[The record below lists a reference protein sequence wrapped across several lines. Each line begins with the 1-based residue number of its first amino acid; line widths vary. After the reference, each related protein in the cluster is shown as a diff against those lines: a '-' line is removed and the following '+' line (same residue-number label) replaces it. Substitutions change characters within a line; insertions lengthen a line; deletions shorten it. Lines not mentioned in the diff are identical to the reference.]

1 MSETAR
7 SISGADSVSGV
18 TDWDGQGLPP
28 AARARMERARTDQ
41 VVTSLLSPGGQA
53 GVSSVGLEPVGE
65 VMGCIVER
73 IGWAGWGGCGLMGM
87 GMGMGGGFG
96 MSAPTVTSGGG
107 GYSGYRPY
115 VDALYRGYDTAL
127 ARLLMEAQALGA
139 DGVVGV
145 TWTQQRLGEG
155 DAHEFV
161 ARGTA
166 VRARSQTRPAYLFST
181 DLPGSEVARLLRAG
195 WVPAGLEI
203 GISVSIRH
211 DDYQTRLAARSWSG
225 QNIEVQGYTELVTYA
240 RADARRRFEQR
251 VARHGADAATVSDMS
266 LHVWSIEPSDGHVDH
281 VAHATVIGNAVL
293 RFHSGKRAPTDS
305 ITVLALK

>member
-1 MSETAR
+1 
-7 SISGADSVSGV
+7 V

-53 GVSSVGLEPVGE
+53 GVQSVGLEPVGE

-73 IGWAGWGGCGLMGM
+73 IGWSGWGGCGMTYG
-87 GMGMGGGFG
+87 GGYGGGSFGGGGF
-96 MSAPTVTSGGG
+96 APPTRTSSRG
-107 GYSGYRPY
+107 GYGGYKPY
-115 VDALYRGYDTAL
+115 VDAMYRGYDTAL
-127 ARLLMEAQALGA
+127 ARMLMEAQALGA

-145 TWTQQRLGEG
+145 TWTQARLGEG
-155 DAHEFV
+155 DAQEFV

-166 VRARSQTRPAYLFST
+166 VRARSTTRPAYLFST
-181 DLPGSEVARLLRAG
+181 DLPGSEVTRLLHAG

-211 DDYQTRLAARSWSG
+211 DDYATRLAARSWSG
-225 QNIEVQGYTELVTYA
+225 QNVEVPGYTELVTFA
-240 RADARRRFEQR
+240 RADARSRFEQR

-293 RFHSGKRAPTDS
+293 RFHAGKAAPTNS
-305 ITVLALK
+305 ITVLPLVK

>member
-1 MSETAR
+1 
-7 SISGADSVSGV
+7 
-18 TDWDGQGLPP
+18 
-28 AARARMERARTDQ
+28 MERARTDQ

-53 GVSSVGLEPVGE
+53 GVQSVGLEPVGE

-87 GMGMGGGFG
+87 GMGMGGGLG

-107 GYSGYRPY
+107 GYGGYRPY

-181 DLPGSEVARLLRAG
+181 DLPGSEVARLLHAG

-225 QNIEVQGYTELVTYA
+225 QNVEVQGYTELVTYA
-240 RADARRRFEQR
+240 RADARQRFEQR

-293 RFHSGKRAPTDS
+293 RFHSGKSAPTNS
-305 ITVLALK
+305 ITVLPLK

>member
-1 MSETAR
+1 
-7 SISGADSVSGV
+7 
-18 TDWDGQGLPP
+18 
-28 AARARMERARTDQ
+28 MERARTDQ

-53 GVSSVGLEPVGE
+53 GVQSVGLEPVGE

-87 GMGMGGGFG
+87 GMGIGGGLG

-107 GYSGYRPY
+107 GYGGYRPY

-181 DLPGSEVARLLRAG
+181 DLPGSEVARLLHAG

-225 QNIEVQGYTELVTYA
+225 QNVEVQGYTELVTYA
-240 RADARRRFEQR
+240 RADARQRFEQR

-293 RFHSGKRAPTDS
+293 RFHSGKSAPTNS
-305 ITVLALK
+305 ITVLPLK

>member
-1 MSETAR
+1 
-7 SISGADSVSGV
+7 
-18 TDWDGQGLPP
+18 
-28 AARARMERARTDQ
+28 MERARTDQ

-53 GVSSVGLEPVGE
+53 GVQSVGLEPVGE

-87 GMGMGGGFG
+87 GMGMGGGLG

-107 GYSGYRPY
+107 GYGGYRPY

-181 DLPGSEVARLLRAG
+181 DLPGSEVARLLHAG

-225 QNIEVQGYTELVTYA
+225 QNVEAQGYTELVTYA
-240 RADARRRFEQR
+240 RADARQRFEQR

-293 RFHSGKRAPTDS
+293 RFHSGKSAPTNS
-305 ITVLALK
+305 ITVLPLK

>member
-1 MSETAR
+1 
-7 SISGADSVSGV
+7 V

-28 AARARMERARTDQ
+28 AARARIERARTDH

-53 GVSSVGLEPVGE
+53 GVQSVGLEPVGE

-73 IGWAGWGGCGLMGM
+73 IGWSGWGGCGMAY
-87 GMGMGGGFG
+87 GGGFG
-96 MSAPTVTSGGG
+96 GGG
-107 GYSGYRPY
+107 FAPPTRTSSTGGYGGYKPY
-115 VDALYRGYDTAL
+115 VDALYRGYDTSL
-127 ARLLMEAQALGA
+127 ARMLMEAQALGA

-145 TWTQQRLGEG
+145 SWTQAPLGEG

-166 VRARSQTRPAYLFST
+166 VRARSQARPAYLFST
-181 DLPGSEVARLLRAG
+181 DLPGSEVTRLLHAG

-211 DDYQTRLAARSWSG
+211 DDYATRLAARSWSG
-225 QNIEVQGYTELVTYA
+225 QNVEVPGYTELVTYA
-240 RADARRRFEQR
+240 RADARARFEQR

-293 RFHSGKRAPTDS
+293 RFHAGKAAPTNS
-305 ITVLALK
+305 LTILPLVK

>member
-1 MSETAR
+1 
-7 SISGADSVSGV
+7 V

-28 AARARMERARTDQ
+28 AARARIERAHTDH

-53 GVSSVGLEPVGE
+53 GVESVGLEPVGE

-73 IGWAGWGGCGLMGM
+73 IGWSGWGGCGLVGM
-87 GMGMGGGFG
+87 GMNTGFG
-96 MSAPTVTSGGG
+96 MSAPTVTSSRG
-107 GYSGYRPY
+107 GYGGYRPY
-115 VDALYRGYDTAL
+115 VDALYRGYDTSL
-127 ARLLMEAQALGA
+127 ARMLMEAQALGA

-145 TWTQQRLGEG
+145 TWTQARLGEG

-181 DLPGSEVARLLRAG
+181 DLPGSEVTRLLHAG

-240 RADARRRFEQR
+240 RADARARFEQR

-293 RFHSGKRAPTDS
+293 RFHTGKAAPTNS
-305 ITVLALK
+305 LTILPLVN

>member
-1 MSETAR
+1 
-7 SISGADSVSGV
+7 
-18 TDWDGQGLPP
+18 
-28 AARARMERARTDQ
+28 MERARTDQ

-53 GVSSVGLEPVGE
+53 GVQSVGLEPVGE

-87 GMGMGGGFG
+87 GMGMGGGLG

-107 GYSGYRPY
+107 GYGGYRPY
-115 VDALYRGYDTAL
+115 VDALYLGYDTAL

-181 DLPGSEVARLLRAG
+181 DLPGSEVARLLHAG

-225 QNIEVQGYTELVTYA
+225 QNVEAQGYTELVTYA
-240 RADARRRFEQR
+240 RADARQRFEQR

-293 RFHSGKRAPTDS
+293 RFHSGKSAPTNS
-305 ITVLALK
+305 ITVLPLK

>member
-1 MSETAR
+1 
-7 SISGADSVSGV
+7 
-18 TDWDGQGLPP
+18 
-28 AARARMERARTDQ
+28 MERARTDQ

-53 GVSSVGLEPVGE
+53 GVQSVGLEPVGE

-87 GMGMGGGFG
+87 GMGMGGGLG

-107 GYSGYRPY
+107 GYGGYRPY

-161 ARGTA
+161 AWGTA
-166 VRARSQTRPAYLFST
+166 VGARSQTRPAYLFST
-181 DLPGSEVARLLRAG
+181 DLPGSEVARLLHAG

-225 QNIEVQGYTELVTYA
+225 QNVEVQGYTELVTYA
-240 RADARRRFEQR
+240 RADARQRFEQR

-293 RFHSGKRAPTDS
+293 RFHSGKSAPTNS
-305 ITVLALK
+305 ITVLPLK